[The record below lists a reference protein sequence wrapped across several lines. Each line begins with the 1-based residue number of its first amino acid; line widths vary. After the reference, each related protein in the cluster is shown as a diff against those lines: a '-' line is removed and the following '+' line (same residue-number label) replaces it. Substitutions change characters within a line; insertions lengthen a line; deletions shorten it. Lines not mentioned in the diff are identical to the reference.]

1 MRTVNIKQQQSQMLS
16 AIFSLESLQENSAH
30 NLSDVSAA
38 GLSIYQHSLLAN
50 ASRALAITFATVHS
64 FIGETG
70 FSQLVKEYLQ
80 KHLKTQFDWGELGDN
95 FPHFIHQQSLPNSEV
110 LAAIATLDFACHHT
124 ERAENIEKDL
134 TTLSLLNDVDA
145 YQLKL
150 NFAAGFK
157 VIKLDYPADLIITDI
172 ANSHKSTKADKD
184 STHSTLNDIAEQ
196 LSRYQKGQYYLLVWR
211 PNFQSQYQQIT
222 PQEYQWLALWQS
234 ATMTESIEHPSSDQP
249 LSIGG
254 ALDKTNQE
262 EFSIIAWLPQAIQQ
276 QLIHS
281 ISLLTPS

>member
-1 MRTVNIKQQQSQMLS
+1 MNIKQQQSQMLS

-30 NLSDVSAA
+30 KPSDFSAT

-70 FSQLVKEYLQ
+70 FSQLVKKYLQ

-124 ERAENIEKDL
+124 ERAENVEKDL

-172 ANSHKSTKADKD
+172 HLKQLASDTEVINKVKHAMKNLPFNQVSLESVSGRLCMSPRTLRRHLQTLGVSFKTLLENERRNIATK
-184 STHSTLNDIAEQ
+184 
-196 LSRYQKGQYYLLVWR
+196 R
-211 PNFQSQYQQIT
+211 
-222 PQEYQWLALWQS
+222 
-234 ATMTESIEHPSSDQP
+234 
-249 LSIGG
+249 
-254 ALDKTNQE
+254 LDKKD
-262 EFSIIAWLPQAIQQ
+262 
-276 QLIHS
+276 
-281 ISLLTPS
+281 ISLDQLAELLGYNSTSSFSRAFKRWYT

>member
-1 MRTVNIKQQQSQMLS
+1 MKSVNIKQQQSQMLS
-16 AIFSLESLQENSAH
+16 AIFSLESLQENSTH
-30 NLSDVSAA
+30 NSSDGSAA
-38 GLSIYQHSLLAN
+38 GMRIYQRSLLAN

-70 FSQLVKEYLQ
+70 FSQLVKAYLQ

-95 FPHFIHQQSLPNSEV
+95 FAHFVQQQPIANNEA
-110 LAAIATLDFACHHT
+110 LAAIAALDFVCHHA
-124 ERAENIEKDL
+124 ERAENVEKNL

-145 YQLKL
+145 YQLSL

-172 ANSHKSTKADKD
+172 TNSHKSPKTDKD

-196 LSRYQKGQYYLLVWR
+196 LTGYQKGQYYLLVWR
-211 PNFQSQYQQIT
+211 PNFQAQYQQIT
-222 PQEYQWLALWQS
+222 QQEYQWLALWQS
-234 ATMTESIEHPSSDQP
+234 ALLVESTKNSASNQP

-254 ALDKTNQE
+254 ALDKINQE
-262 EFSIIAWLPQAIQQ
+262 EFAIITWLPQAIQQ
-276 QLIHS
+276 QLIPS

>member
-1 MRTVNIKQQQSQMLS
+1 MQTVNIKQQQSQMLS
-16 AIFSLESLQENSAH
+16 AIFSLESLQENGTH
-30 NLSDVSAA
+30 NSSEVSAA
-38 GLSIYQHSLLAN
+38 GLSIYQRSLLAN

-70 FSQLVKEYLQ
+70 FSQLVKAYLQ

-95 FPHFIHQQSLPNSEV
+95 FARFIQQQPIANNEV
-110 LAAIATLDFACHHT
+110 LAAIAELDFACHHT
-124 ERAENIEKDL
+124 ERAENVAKDL
-134 TTLSLLNDVDA
+134 TTLSLLNEVDA

-172 ANSHKSTKADKD
+172 ADSHKNSKVDEDNSHRALS
-184 STHSTLNDIAEQ
+184 DIAEQ
-196 LSRYQKGQYYLLVWR
+196 LTGYQKGQYYLLVWR
-211 PNFQSQYQQIT
+211 PNFQAQYQQIT
-222 PQEYQWLALWQS
+222 LQEYQWLALWQS
-234 ATMTESIEHPSSDQP
+234 ALLAESNESSTNNRS

-254 ALDKTNQE
+254 ALDKINHQ
-262 EFSIIAWLPQAIQQ
+262 EFSIITWLPQAIQQ
-276 QLIHS
+276 QLIPS